1 MLCVAPSWAYDFKAD
16 GIYYNILSKK
26 DLTCEVTC
34 RYSGSSSNKDAY
46 TGKVVIPETATY
58 LGTTYSVVAIGD
70 DAFCLC
76 SELTEITIPNS
87 VTTIGTDAFDGCTGL
102 TEVTIPNSVTSI
114 GYNAFAG
121 CRGLTQVTIGN
132 SVTSI
137 GGQAFYNCTGLTE
150 VTIPNSVT
158 SIGARAF
165 KNCTGLTSV
174 TIGNSVTTIGEDA
187 FSWCTG
193 LASIYSLN
201 PEPPTCGSSYYGVF
215 YDVPTS
221 TCVLY
226 VPEGSTKAYSSATGW
241 KDFFNI
247 EERDFSEEDADPGEE
262 DGNDDEDGG
271 DNDEGNPAPQQCDT
285 PTIVYEDM
293 QLVFYSSTVDAQYRY
308 TIAAQDDASEAQ
320 SADGTVS
327 LAAAYDISV
336 YAYADGYADSETATA
351 TLYFVDAVADGDGTT
366 TAISVPQT
374 RAVVVSTSGSSV
386 SVSGLDD
393 GESVALYDL
402 SGMLLSSA
410 TASGGRAT
418 LSAGGASG
426 VVIVKLGEQAIKTTL
441 K

>member
-1 MLCVAPSWAYDFKAD
+1 MLCATPSWAYDFKAD

-34 RYSGSSSNKDAY
+34 RYSDSSSNEDAY

-58 LGTTYSVVAIGD
+58 LGTTYSVVAIGFY
-70 DAFCLC
+70 AFGYC
-76 SELTEITIPNS
+76 SGLTDVTIPNS
-87 VTTIGTDAFDGCTGL
+87 VTEIGGYAFGYCSGL
-102 TEVTIPNSVTSI
+102 TDVTIPNSVTSI
-114 GYNAFAG
+114 GTFAFEY
-121 CRGLTQVTIGN
+121 CTGLTQVTIGN
-132 SVTSI
+132 SVTEI
-137 GGQAFYNCTGLTE
+137 GGGAFYKCTGLK
-150 VTIPNSVT
+150 
-158 SIGARAF
+158 SI
-165 KNCTGLTSV
+165 T
-174 TIGNSVTTIGEDA
+174 
-187 FSWCTG
+187 
-193 LASIYSLN
+193 SLN
-201 PEPPTCGSSYYGVF
+201 PTPPSCGTSGGSSVF
-215 YDVPTS
+215 SNVPTS

-293 QLVFYSSTVDAQYRY
+293 QLVFYSSTADAQYRY

-426 VVIVKLGEQAIKTTL
+426 VVIVKLGERAIKTTL
-441 K
+441 R